1 MSAAVY
7 MPTTYGVPMVVEAP
21 AATFMAPAASMMY
34 APQTTTYGVMPPT
47 GSVAAPVTVM
57 PATSMVAPQTTT
69 YGMPGA
75 SATVP
80 MAAPVVSQV
89 VTPAQPQLQS
99 MSPDAYVAWR
109 ASIDE
114 HLRQNPIGSSPS
126 FLAMPDAGFVEDAG
140 FAAPEPAAPAAET
153 SASVATKAKKKKK
166 VSSKK
171 KGCC

>member
-1 MSAAVY
+1 
-7 MPTTYGVPMVVEAP
+7 
-21 AATFMAPAASMMY
+21 MAPASTVMY
-34 APQTTTYGVMPPT
+34 APQTTTYGIMPPT

-57 PATSMVAPQTTT
+57 PSVVAPQTTT

-89 VTPAQPQLQS
+89 TTPAQPQLMS

-126 FLAMPDAGFVEDAG
+126 FLLMPTDEAPVADV
-140 FAAPEPAAPAAET
+140 PEPAAPAAET
-153 SASVATKAKKKKK
+153 PSVAT
-166 VSSKK
+166 
-171 KGCC
+171 

>member
-21 AATFMAPAASMMY
+21 AATFAAPAASMMY

-80 MAAPVVSQV
+80 MAAPMVSQV
-89 VTPAQPQLQS
+89 ATPAQPQLMS

-126 FLAMPDAGFVEDAG
+126 FLVMPEVPVAD
-140 FAAPEPAAPAAET
+140 APEPAAPAAET